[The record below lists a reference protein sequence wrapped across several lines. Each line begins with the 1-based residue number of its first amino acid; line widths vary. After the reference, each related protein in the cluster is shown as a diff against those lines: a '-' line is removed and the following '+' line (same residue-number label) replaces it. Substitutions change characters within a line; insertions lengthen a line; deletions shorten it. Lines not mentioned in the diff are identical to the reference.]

1 MSVIE
6 NTSHASSSVSD
17 PAAVESLK
25 MLLDYAITE
34 GDELQLPAFVLLL
47 KMANLEL
54 AKTARGDL
62 YHNSDTRSAREAEER
77 VAP

>member
-6 NTSHASSSVSD
+6 NTSHASSSASD
-17 PAAVESLK
+17 PAAVEALK

-34 GDELQLPAFVLLL
+34 GAELQLPAFVLLL

-54 AKTARGDL
+54 AKSTRGDL
-62 YHNSDTRSAREAEER
+62 YRNSDIRSAREAEER

>member
-1 MSVIE
+1 
-6 NTSHASSSVSD
+6 
-17 PAAVESLK
+17 